1 VPLCGIG
8 KGKSAEARS
17 SLFGSAAASEKIPTQ
32 YLTSG
37 KHLCDNS
44 WQTNSQA
51 ARDRNTA
58 IEKQAQRKNQCCT
71 TLAAIH
77 TGDVT
82 KIRTRIFKKIQGGK
96 KKWRVCISS
105 G

>member
-1 VPLCGIG
+1 VPLCDIG

-17 SLFGSAAASEKIPTQ
+17 SLSGSVAASEKIPTQ
-32 YLTSG
+32 YRTSG

-44 WQTNSQA
+44 WQTISQA

-82 KIRTRIFKKIQGGK
+82 KIRTRILKKIQGGK